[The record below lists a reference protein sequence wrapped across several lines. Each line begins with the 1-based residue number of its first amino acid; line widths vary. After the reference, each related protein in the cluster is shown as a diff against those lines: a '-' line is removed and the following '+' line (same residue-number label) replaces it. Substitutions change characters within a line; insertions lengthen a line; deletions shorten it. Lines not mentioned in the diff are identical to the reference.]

1 MVQILIR
8 GLQHNSWYEM
18 GTAAL
23 NFFYLQNFELSQNIS
38 KLLTMLEAVLY
49 N

>member
-1 MVQILIR
+1 MINGTDFDTRATTQFMIR
-8 GLQHNSWYEM
+8 
-18 GTAAL
+18 AL
-23 NFFYLQNFELSQNIS
+23 NVFCLQNFELSQNIA

>member
-1 MVQILIR
+1 
-8 GLQHNSWYEM
+8 M

-23 NFFYLQNFELSQNIS
+23 NFFYLQNFELSQSIA

>member
-1 MVQILIR
+1 
-8 GLQHNSWYEM
+8 M

-23 NFFYLQNFELSQNIS
+23 NFSYLQNFELSQNIA
-38 KLLTMLEAVLY
+38 KLLAMLEAVLY